1 MVFQAEKTSMTGG
14 LQIYTNLHEKEWNA
28 NFSPFEA
35 SYHRIFKNA
44 RVTATPKPYSIQ
56 PDWIALYTYAKE

>member
-1 MVFQAEKTSMTGG
+1 MNGVSGWKDINDEWP
-14 LQIYTNLHEKEWNA
+14 TNLHEKEWNA

-44 RVTATPKPYSIQ
+44 RVTATPKPDSIQ
-56 PDWIALYTYAKE
+56 PAWTALYTYVKE